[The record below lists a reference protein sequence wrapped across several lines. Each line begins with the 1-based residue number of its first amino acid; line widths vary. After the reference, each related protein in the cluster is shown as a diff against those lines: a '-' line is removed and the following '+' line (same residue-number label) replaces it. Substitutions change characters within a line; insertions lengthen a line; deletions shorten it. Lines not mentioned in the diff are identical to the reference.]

1 MPGDEGWFDQFV
13 NGLPESH
20 VFKRLASL
28 VLVPFWAW
36 RMPVKPLPGGPRPSI
51 QPGDKLQCMMN
62 LIMPLKIKSPIGRAE
77 AAKAIADNKDAI
89 FAGLN
94 NVGTVH
100 FARFVIVDK
109 NVCMFS
115 VYDGD
120 FTNYIRDFIATI
132 GNVFNAVSSLLKEAM
147 P

>member
-51 QPGDKLQCMMN
+51 
-62 LIMPLKIKSPIGRAE
+62 
-77 AAKAIADNKDAI
+77 
-89 FAGLN
+89 
-94 NVGTVH
+94 
-100 FARFVIVDK
+100 
-109 NVCMFS
+109 
-115 VYDGD
+115 
-120 FTNYIRDFIATI
+120 
-132 GNVFNAVSSLLKEAM
+132 
-147 P
+147 